1 MTLLKFF
8 LGIMSLPI
16 LVAGCFI
23 FLGSKSAFHE
33 MEAMLLGLMVLML
46 WCTIAVLDGLQWAA
60 NQIGRKIAASA
71 TQTKAP
77 VIQPAAERIIS
88 ERIADFTPPPMPV
101 VDVEVEAEQMYQRAK
116 ELAAASR
123 AADARS
129 QLDAILADFPGTQAA
144 AKARRSL
151 TRARA

>member
-60 NQIGRKIAASA
+60 SEIGRKVMAAGSRP
-71 TQTKAP
+71 KM
-77 VIQPAAERIIS
+77 IQ
-88 ERIADFTPPPMPV
+88 PPPMPRE
-101 VDVEVEAEQMYQRAK
+101 EVGR
-116 ELAAASR
+116 L
-123 AADARS
+123 
-129 QLDAILADFPGTQAA
+129 
-144 AKARRSL
+144 
-151 TRARA
+151 